1 MYANVN
7 YEKKKDDRFMR
18 HLISC
23 MPLVKVIHCFVILYF
38 HVGLSA
44 FTVLMSA
51 RDQWFL
57 NMIACM
63 SNMQRL
69 SDVDAM
75 AAATSIH
82 GAVGNTHRRS
92 GT

>member
-1 MYANVN
+1 M
-7 YEKKKDDRFMR
+7 
-18 HLISC
+18 
-23 MPLVKVIHCFVILYF
+23 
-38 HVGLSA
+38 
-44 FTVLMSA
+44 LMSA

-69 SDVDAM
+69 SDVDAV
-75 AAATSIH
+75 AAATLIH
-82 GAVGNTHRRS
+82 GSVGNTRRRS